1 MPWTERGVASIT
13 AIQTLGEG
21 MHPLSME
28 AEIECTQSNL
38 NKQLE
43 QNNNLTKEQVDETAY
58 NGIQ

>member
-1 MPWTERGVASIT
+1 
-13 AIQTLGEG
+13 

-28 AEIECTQSNL
+28 AEIEYTQSNL

-58 NGIQ
+58 NGIQWTVCTSKQP